1 MESAKSTDLR
11 NWTGFSSGVN
21 AENKLFDNLFD
32 GEEDGDPAAFTYVGK
47 NEEGGYS
54 VWAPDVIY
62 NKKMGKY
69 VMYFCTTSSYV
80 KSISALQQQMILKV
94 RITMRT
100 HSCTL
105 VIAIMMLRKV
115 ISKN

>member
-1 MESAKSTDLR
+1 MEKKTAIR
-11 NWTGFSSGVN
+11 QR
-21 AENKLFDNLFD
+21 
-32 GEEDGDPAAFTYVGK
+32 FTYVGK

-80 KSISALQQQMILKV
+80 KSNICFATADDIEV
-94 RITMRT
+94 RITMRI

-115 ISKN
+115 ISKTDGNRPEAIYSSVL